1 MKIYLEKLSVG
12 NLCFS
17 QSRSKAKFRRWLTR
31 KFDWSDLPPTVKIPQ

>member
-17 QSRSKAKFRRWLTR
+17 QSKSKAKITR
-31 KFDWSDLPPTVKIPQ
+31 KFSLSDLPPTGKIPQ